1 MPLARVLLIDSPH
14 FTFKTTSPMRTVVLV
29 FVSATTPTGEIK
41 MMNLAWIF
49 FDIAFIFVQ
58 VTKPCCRQ
66 KKGKERKK
74 GKRTH
79 IKRETDS
86 FDQSQSV
93 PNS

>member
-1 MPLARVLLIDSPH
+1 
-14 FTFKTTSPMRTVVLV
+14 
-29 FVSATTPTGEIK
+29 

-66 KKGKERKK
+66 KKEKERKK